1 MTSPSLPDVF
11 VRRRA
16 WILTAG
22 LAAAAYDVSHGSQ
35 GAGTHGRGLVVTLL
49 LALGSA
55 AWLAWA
61 WVDPT
66 TKFARPLLVTL
77 GITGGL
83 LTAAASSGAACAYMF
98 VAVVSAGTLFNG
110 RGSALVLA
118 STIAALTLGS
128 IAYDQS
134 AIGVIAYGA
143 GLVAAALAAANR
155 RVSILRSEQ
164 AELLLA
170 QTQRSNEEQLRAA
183 ALDERARIAREIHD
197 VLAHSLAGLTI
208 DLEATRVLVE
218 HGAST
223 DRILARVDRAHGLAR
238 EGLSETRRAIET
250 LRGEGLQPGPTL
262 KALAAEYRDSDAGDA
277 HVELRGPVDELPA
290 DAALA
295 VARVAQE
302 SLTNVRKHAPGAAV

>member
-128 IAYDQS
+128 IAYGQS
-134 AIGVIAYGA
+134 AIGVIAYG
-143 GLVAAALAAANR
+143 
-155 RVSILRSEQ
+155 

-223 DRILARVDRAHGLAR
+223 DRILARVDRAHALAR

-262 KALAAEYRDSDAGDA
+262 EALAAEYRESDAGDA